1 MTATE
6 RALQELIRERDQ
18 LNKAIHAL
26 QNIYSVSAPPD
37 RSLMSMDARGV
48 RVSAGVGPAKIRR
61 TRAMNGRFGATR
73 LGVMSFLS
81 ARTKPVTYAEIYDN
95 VPRPDV
101 YAKRRRK
108 AWETVVRSSVNLCE
122 HEGHIKVDRTAGRLQ
137 PKIEATNAGRA
148 WFQKVST
155 K

>member
-1 MTATE
+1 MRATE
-6 RALQELIRERDQ
+6 KALQELLRERAQIDR
-18 LNKAIHAL
+18 AIQIL
-26 QNIYSVSAPPD
+26 RELGEVRIPPD
-37 RSLMSMDARGV
+37 HSAETAVNKGNATGV
-48 RVSAGVGPAKIRR
+48 RQARR
-61 TRAMNGRFGATR
+61 TRAMNGRFGHTR
-73 LGVMSFLS
+73 IGVMSFLS

-122 HEGHIKVDRTAGRLQ
+122 HEGHIKVDRSAGRLQ

-155 K
+155 